1 MKDYISISRDVQYGL
16 PIYAF
21 DKLDGSNVRVE
32 WTRKNGFCKFGSR
45 NRLIGSDQ
53 PFLSEAI
60 DLMKQ
65 YEADLTRIFKDQ
77 RYESAVAFFEFFGK
91 NTFAGHHIEEPHDVV
106 LFDVAPY
113 KKGILPPKEF
123 LELFGELKIASL
135 LYVGNANH
143 PFVDSVKDGT
153 LQGLSCE
160 GVVCKTKNPKNGY
173 PPLMFK
179 IKTLQW
185 IQRLEDYCKGD
196 QKLFSQLL

>member
-1 MKDYISISRDVQYGL
+1 
-16 PIYAF
+16 
-21 DKLDGSNVRVE
+21 
-32 WTRKNGFCKFGSR
+32 
-45 NRLIGSDQ
+45 
-53 PFLSEAI
+53 
-60 DLMKQ
+60 
-65 YEADLTRIFKDQ
+65 
-77 RYESAVAFFEFFGK
+77 
-91 NTFAGHHIEEPHDVV
+91 
-106 LFDVAPY
+106 
-113 KKGILPPKEF
+113 
-123 LELFGELKIASL
+123 LFGELKIASL

>member
-113 KKGILPPKEF
+113 KNF
-123 LELFGELKIASL
+123 LNCL
-135 LYVGNANH
+135 VN
-143 PFVDSVKDGT
+143 
-153 LQGLSCE
+153 
-160 GVVCKTKNPKNGY
+160 
-173 PPLMFK
+173 
-179 IKTLQW
+179 
-185 IQRLEDYCKGD
+185 
-196 QKLFSQLL
+196 